1 MKNILLIGE
10 GEVGSALK
18 RIEEEAGNKVHVL
31 DLKYPNKPE
40 AGSIVYDVCHVN
52 IPYSDR
58 FIEIVEG
65 YAKEY
70 NPKLLIV
77 NSTVPLGITNKVKKA
92 TRLPTVHS
100 PIRGVHPN
108 LYEGIKT
115 FTKIVGGI
123 SKDTKLA
130 SEHFTSIGLK
140 TVIYN
145 SAKESELAKVLCTT
159 YYGWNIL
166 FAKQVA
172 LMCKKYGLEY
182 NNVYKDFNQSYNEG
196 YAKLGKSNVVRPVL
210 TPPEGPIGGH
220 CVGNNFELLPK
231 SKLKK
236 FAKKMNEDHSL

>member
-18 RIEEEAGNKVHVL
+18 RIEEEAGNKVYVL

-40 AGSIVYDVCHVN
+40 VAIIYDVCHVN
-52 IPYSDR
+52 IPYSER
-58 FIEIVEG
+58 FIEIVDG
-65 YAKEY
+65 YVKTY
-70 NPKLLIV
+70 NPKLLII

-92 TRLPTVHS
+92 TKLPTVHS

-108 LYEGIKT
+108 LYDGIKT
-115 FTKIVGGI
+115 FSKIIGGAA
-123 SKDTKLA
+123 KDTKLA
-130 SEHFTSIGLK
+130 DEHLTSIGLK
-140 TVIYN
+140 ITIYG
-145 SAKESELAKVLCTT
+145 SCKESELAKLLCTT

-196 YAKLGKSNVVRPVL
+196 YTKLGKSNVVRPVL
-210 TPPEGPIGGH
+210 TPPEGTIGGH